1 MTPSHNHVGLSDGHL
16 ASLCHVEKLLL
27 ARNTITHTHNIGIP
41 GKFGEQ
47 RLRKVIER
55 SAKSS
60 PPASHCATSQD
71 WDSRPETAHSTL
83 SSIAFSLP
91 WFTHVKRFTGNTK
104 PFSPCWWWNLLRIG
118 SHQRLGYA
126 LYPTPHMRERRLS
139 RISDWRKAYHRLLMR
154 REGKW
159 LRNKPSMGGETVNPL
174 VPLKITSGS
183 RANVVPFRWR
193 LRRSPLLERPPSPPM
208 TFPSTC
214 FSHLSLM
221 P

>member
-126 LYPTPHMRERRLS
+126 LYPTPHMREGRLS
-139 RISDWRKAYHRLLMR
+139 RISDWRKAYHSLSMS

-159 LRNKPSMGGETVNPL
+159 LRHTSLAWGERQSTHLSHSKSHRGRGPM
-174 VPLKITSGS
+174 
-183 RANVVPFRWR
+183 WR
-193 LRRSPLLERPPSPPM
+193 LFSGDLGSTLCWTCILHPRQLYRKHVSPI
-208 TFPSTC
+208 
-214 FSHLSLM
+214 
-221 P
+221 